1 MFTTEILA
9 NVLGLCVK
17 TTVTHND
24 LTISQGQ
31 FEKKNWKDNNEK
43 NKNKPLLSA
52 LGRQRQIDSQFGK
65 YSNFQES

>member
-1 MFTTEILA
+1 MFTTEIFA

-17 TTVTHND
+17 TTVTHNE
-24 LTISQGQ
+24 LTIFQGQ
-31 FEKKNWKDNNEK
+31 FEKKWKDNNEK
-43 NKNKPLLSA
+43 NKNKSLLSA

>member
-31 FEKKNWKDNNEK
+31 FEKKKNWKDNNEK
-43 NKNKPLLSA
+43 KKNKSLISA
-52 LGRQRQIDSQFGK
+52 LGRQRQI
-65 YSNFQES
+65 E